1 MFLKKIKR
9 ESAISLTIAMAGIIA
24 LAIFSAHFVNAERT
38 EVEQRIIKSALN
50 DALAAVSN
58 ALGPNTYW
66 DAAYDHVVAP
76 IDSKWAIANLGPYA
90 LQTSHMTAVIIFN
103 DSGKPIYAYAPDSL
117 RTTLTRFESDAAT
130 KALMREALRSHA
142 VPPAVPNGLVQV
154 DGKLYLAAAAL
165 VVPNDARAVKP
176 LAHRAVEIYLQ
187 EFNPDRI
194 MKVERDFG
202 VSGVRIGPQEN
213 SGGGNFALRD
223 AAGDAVGFIQWDPQQ
238 PGTTFLAYMLPGALL
253 CMLLL
258 GLLQLLN
265 LSRWHSAIGQLEHNK
280 AEAVQ
285 LRRDSWARSMFMA
298 NISHE
303 LRTPLNAIIGFSD
316 MIAEERLGAILIAEY
331 KEYAENIKAGGTA
344 LLAIVN
350 DILYLTQKHDES
362 LPPAE
367 PCLAGEICAQAIFAV
382 TPKANEKG
390 VRLLVVD
397 AAANRALVSHGVLY
411 RQVAI
416 CILENAIKF
425 SAPGQIVRVTQSFEN
440 SGGELLLI
448 VEDAGCGI
456 PPESIPYLGQ
466 PFFQVKSSFNR
477 AQGVGLGLAIA
488 GKTVKNLGGTM
499 SFASEPGI
507 GTTVRIRLPASP
519 TIGAS
524 SSDDFSRNGVTRT
537 VAA

>member
-1 MFLKKIKR
+1 
-9 ESAISLTIAMAGIIA
+9 
-24 LAIFSAHFVNAERT
+24 
-38 EVEQRIIKSALN
+38 
-50 DALAAVSN
+50 
-58 ALGPNTYW
+58 
-66 DAAYDHVVAP
+66 
-76 IDSKWAIANLGPYA
+76 
-90 LQTSHMTAVIIFN
+90 
-103 DSGKPIYAYAPDSL
+103 
-117 RTTLTRFESDAAT
+117 
-130 KALMREALRSHA
+130 
-142 VPPAVPNGLVQV
+142 
-154 DGKLYLAAAAL
+154 
-165 VVPNDARAVKP
+165 
-176 LAHRAVEIYLQ
+176 
-187 EFNPDRI
+187 
-194 MKVERDFG
+194 
-202 VSGVRIGPQEN
+202 
-213 SGGGNFALRD
+213 
-223 AAGDAVGFIQWDPQQ
+223 
-238 PGTTFLAYMLPGALL
+238 
-253 CMLLL
+253 
-258 GLLQLLN
+258 
-265 LSRWHSAIGQLEHNK
+265 
-280 AEAVQ
+280 
-285 LRRDSWARSMFMA
+285 MFMA